1 MVNLFKE
8 HLEKG
13 VDWMLGTKKT
23 TKEDDLAAL
32 KEHQN
37 SDAAFLGFIKKSQQR
52 TSEFLSK
59 GFHEIDMPTLS
70 TAMTDSEEQQ
80 KIQMSVPTGY
90 SAMQPHISESLQDK
104 KRRLFKWNNYEKI

>member
-23 TKEDDLAAL
+23 TKEDELAAL

-37 SDAAFLGFIKKSQQR
+37 SDAAFLGFIKKS
-52 TSEFLSK
+52 
-59 GFHEIDMPTLS
+59 
-70 TAMTDSEEQQ
+70 
-80 KIQMSVPTGY
+80 
-90 SAMQPHISESLQDK
+90 
-104 KRRLFKWNNYEKI
+104 